1 MIIALADKIIRKI
14 NKIGGKNKEPKARF
28 SNIYEHLYQ
37 TYAESAS
44 PLTSVGAGD
53 FNLIGQIEKAI
64 LELEGLRSDSTLV
77 DFGCGVG
84 RLALQVIPELT
95 FGKYLGLDIST
106 TMLDNAARL
115 VKEKCGNSQ
124 CNISW
129 VHQNGYS
136 FNIPDKSVDIIC
148 AFSVFT
154 HIEHEDVFRY
164 LVEAKKIMKD
174 DGIFIFSCLPIKLK
188 QSKEIFLGEAALDFE
203 TRWSKVRNVVTSIE
217 LMDSISSMAGWEVVK
232 WIPADKPSIFV
243 DGNIKPLSLG
253 QSVCVLKIKNE

>member
-106 TMLDNAARL
+106 TMPACAKASR
-115 VKEKCGNSQ
+115 KTICGAEPMELTP
-124 CNISW
+124 I
-129 VHQNGYS
+129 
-136 FNIPDKSVDIIC
+136 FLPLKSVSRLNPGLAIKIC
-148 AFSVFT
+148 SGRSNQPIT
-154 HIEHEDVFRY
+154 PLTGRPW
-164 LVEAKKIMKD
+164 KI
-174 DGIFIFSCLPIKLK
+174 GR
-188 QSKEIFLGEAALDFE
+188 AH
-203 TRWSKVRNVVTSIE
+203 V
-217 LMDSISSMAGWEVVK
+217 
-232 WIPADKPSIFV
+232 
-243 DGNIKPLSLG
+243 
-253 QSVCVLKIKNE
+253 